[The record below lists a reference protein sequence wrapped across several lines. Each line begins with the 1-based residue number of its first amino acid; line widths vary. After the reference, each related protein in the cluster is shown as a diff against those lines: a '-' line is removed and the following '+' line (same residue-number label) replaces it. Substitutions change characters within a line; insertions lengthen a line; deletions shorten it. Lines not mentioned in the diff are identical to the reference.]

1 LNDIKVFKEKKQS
14 VLFPPATSLSA
25 FFFIGPS
32 CKFTLKPDMPNKK
45 FILMAYAVISEE
57 NFILLN
63 LYEIEYFT
71 Y

>member
-1 LNDIKVFKEKKQS
+1 MKKAVRLISACNQSQRVFLYTAVMQ
-14 VLFPPATSLSA
+14 
-25 FFFIGPS
+25 
-32 CKFTLKPDMPNKK
+32 FTLKPDVPNKK
-45 FILMAYAVISEE
+45 FTLMAYAVISEE

>member
-1 LNDIKVFKEKKQS
+1 MKKKLS
-14 VLFPPATSLSA
+14 VLFPPATTFSA
-25 FFFIGPS
+25 FFFIRPS
-32 CKFTLKPDMPNKK
+32 CNFTLKPDVPNKK